1 MWLTRL
7 VLSLLLLPLQAG
19 AAWAQLPQGPAAAAP
34 VDLRAVAAGPAGV
47 ERRAVRLRLSDS
59 LLNGALIGAGAG
71 VASGLLLCRATEPWE
86 NCRDDVGPMLLFG
99 ALGAG
104 IGTGIDALLR
114 REQTM
119 PPGGRSGLV
128 VRSLAGRRLRGLQL
142 VLRF

>member
-1 MWLTRL
+1 M
-7 VLSLLLLPLQAG
+7 
-19 AAWAQLPQGPAAAAP
+19 PQGQVVAAP
-34 VDLRAVAAGPAGV
+34 IDLRAVTTGPAGV
-47 ERRAVRLRLSDS
+47 ERRPVRLRLSDS

-86 NCRDDVGPMLLFG
+86 NCRDDVGPMLIFG